1 MFDEAEP
8 GLATLFLCPLSDA
21 SSSGSLS
28 VRELRRLGPFAFS
41 VVALVSLQKE
51 DGDKQKKKKC
61 RHFLCYIY
69 SLVFFG
75 NQLLVLTLKKMT
87 TTEEF
92 TLAVFPHLPQITS
105 VLFMT
110 VLLKRPR
117 CPVHG
122 PVQGIYRSAIYIP
135 WG

>member
-51 DGDKQKKKKC
+51 DGDKQKKKSADI
-61 RHFLCYIY
+61 FYATYI
-69 SLVFFG
+69 L
-75 NQLLVLTLKKMT
+75 
-87 TTEEF
+87 
-92 TLAVFPHLPQITS
+92 
-105 VLFMT
+105 
-110 VLLKRPR
+110 
-117 CPVHG
+117 
-122 PVQGIYRSAIYIP
+122 
-135 WG
+135 